1 MSNTYSYEYNGK
13 LIELVPVNR
22 NLAGDFIGFTFDD
35 IHSSDFNLIRV
46 SNGSRYEN
54 DLLPSSQDSTVQ
66 GEGKDG
72 TYYFGSVFKERTI
85 KFSTAFD
92 QLTEENYRELV
103 CKFSDKK
110 LHKLWFDETPYKV
123 HYVKIKQSPSFKNLC
138 FEEENN
144 KRVYKGEMD
153 LEFICYPAYA
163 LARCPYFDSKLL
175 DDEFILVANFLIEK
189 RPIYHNHVL
198 VGRNEDQK
206 LEETETTET
215 EKELEPIENNLPYG
229 QIFKYYGRDGA
240 KLSDSYNA
248 KEWKTASRL
257 EEAPQDNSFSLY
269 NPGDIEAD
277 IKIIYTPLEGNNQFP
292 NCLLGIK
299 KGNIEYERKKIGI
312 KSFELKEEDKKIA
325 VDSRIHLITGL
336 NDDEEYTRNVYNKYH
351 IKGDFF
357 EIPQSSLADGLTLDI
372 TVSDSEQGGDW
383 KVEYK
388 FYYV

>member
-1 MSNTYSYEYNGK
+1 
-13 LIELVPVNR
+13 
-22 NLAGDFIGFTFDD
+22 
-35 IHSSDFNLIRV
+35 
-46 SNGSRYEN
+46 
-54 DLLPSSQDSTVQ
+54 
-66 GEGKDG
+66 
-72 TYYFGSVFKERTI
+72 
-85 KFSTAFD
+85 
-92 QLTEENYRELV
+92 
-103 CKFSDKK
+103 
-110 LHKLWFDETPYKV
+110 
-123 HYVKIKQSPSFKNLC
+123 
-138 FEEENN
+138 
-144 KRVYKGEMD
+144 MD

-175 DDEFILVANFLIEK
+175 DDEFILVANFLTEK
-189 RPIYHNHVL
+189 RPIYHNHFL

-215 EKELEPIENNLPYG
+215 GNELEPIENNLPYG

-257 EEAPQDNSFSLY
+257 EEAPQNNSFSLY

-372 TVSDSEQGGDW
+372 TVSDGEQGGDW